1 MITLENIFLI
11 LVVDISISIA
21 IKIVLLLTGLYKTL
35 SIKIKLPKSKKDK
48 NKDFYYK
55 LTELGDYDIYQENL
69 YCIHKYVYIQTE
81 DNIVNIL
88 LQLICPIPLII
99 YKYDYEKELTFYCEI
114 KDFSTFTYDD
124 MVNFYET
131 RKKEKLEQYEND
143 IKETNKKNNL
153 INNINNKNY

>member
-21 IKIVLLLTGLYKTL
+21 IRIVLLLTGLYKTL

-48 NKDFYYK
+48 NIDFYYK
-55 LTELGDYDIYQENL
+55 LTELGEFDIYQDDL
-69 YCIHKYVYIQTE
+69 YQIHKYVYIQTE

>member
-21 IKIVLLLTGLYKTL
+21 IRIVLLLTGLYKTL

-48 NKDFYYK
+48 NIDFYYK
-55 LTELGDYDIYQENL
+55 LTELGEFDIYQDDL
-69 YCIHKYVYIQTE
+69 YKIHKYVYIQTE

-114 KDFSTFTYDD
+114 KDLSTFTYDD

>member
-1 MITLENIFLI
+1 MITLENILLI
-11 LVVDISISIA
+11 LIVDISISIA
-21 IKIVLLLTGLYKTL
+21 IRIILLLTGLYKTL
-35 SIKIKLPKSKKDK
+35 SIKIKLPKNKKDK
-48 NKDFYYK
+48 NVDFYYK

-69 YCIHKYVYIQTE
+69 YCIHKYVYIQAE

>member
-1 MITLENIFLI
+1 MITLENILLI
-11 LVVDISISIA
+11 LIVDISISIA

-35 SIKIKLPKSKKDK
+35 SIKIKLPKNKKDK
-48 NKDFYYK
+48 NVDFYYK

-69 YCIHKYVYIQTE
+69 YCIHKYVYIQAE